1 MRATR
6 ALRFALVAALAIG
19 CEKPAPPIVVPQSV
33 HSITWREPDGRRTS
47 RLSVGPA
54 FTGVLD
60 GARFANRAELEHSLD
75 TLVVF
80 GAPDQILTASG
91 HAKLKLDLL
100 VEAPANLPAV
110 ELARTM
116 AQVVECGKRTPD
128 RDLRA
133 HLLLQGEHNVLK
145 VPTRSDLMQFRGDPA
160 KRHVI
165 VLVALSQDAPTNR
178 QATDSI
184 WTLRV
189 APNSDHAKTPEQE
202 LRDQSLSQAA
212 AQIASAGDA
221 VTCLLVAQVS
231 ATFTLQQALD
241 WLEPVLALQPDD
253 LQWVARE

>member
-6 ALRFALVAALAIG
+6 ALRFVLVALLATG
-19 CEKPAPPIVVPQSV
+19 CEQPAPPIVVPQSA
-33 HSITWREPDGRRTS
+33 HSLEWSESEGRRTS

-60 GARFANRAELEHSLD
+60 GAGFANKAQLEHSLD
-75 TLVVF
+75 TLLLL
-80 GAPDQILTASG
+80 GAPDRTLTASG
-91 HAKLKLDLL
+91 HATLKLDLL

-116 AQVVECGKRTPD
+116 ALVVERGGRTD

-133 HLLLQGEHNVLK
+133 HLLLQGENNVLK
-145 VPTRSDLMQFRGDPA
+145 VPTRSDLMQFRGDPT

-165 VLVALSQDAPTNR
+165 VLVVLSQDAPTNR

-184 WTLRV
+184 WGV
-189 APNSDHAKTPEQE
+189 HVVPNSARAKTPEE
-202 LRDQSLSQAA
+202 MRDQSLSQAA

-221 VTCLLVAQVS
+221 VTCLLVAHVS

-253 LQWVARE
+253 LQWVAGK